1 MQAALGSEKQHGLTG
16 VMMNRGFYIS
26 GVAGQMTG
34 NKLDGISHNLANVNT
49 VGFMRDRSA
58 FSTVLAKVGIGSTG
72 VKAAAYMTLDHQFIS
87 PDKGIIRKTGNDFDF
102 ALRGDGFFKVQ
113 MTDKQGNASVG
124 YTRAGDFHM
133 DEKGTLLT
141 ESNLPILDNKN
152 KKITL
157 PQGIL
162 TSTREGKLS
171 INEQA
176 VAQVGLYQIKDMTQV
191 KKASG
196 TVLETDA
203 NNVKVADNQVSLEQG
218 MLEGSN
224 VNSILMMVEMMQNS
238 RANQSMMKVLEQ
250 YNQQEGLLNDK
261 VGRVG

>member
-1 MQAALGSEKQHGLTG
+1 
-16 VMMNRGFYIS
+16 MNRGFYIS

-34 NKLDGISHNLANVNT
+34 NKLDSISHNLANVNT

-58 FSTVLAKVGIGSTG
+58 FSTVLANVGAESTG
-72 VKAAAYMTLDHQFIS
+72 VKSAAYMTMDHQFIS
-87 PDKGIIRKTGNDFDF
+87 PDKGLIRKTGNDFDF
-102 ALRGDGFFKVQ
+102 ALRGNGFFKVQ
-113 MTDKQGNASVG
+113 MTDAQGKTSVG

-133 DEKGTLLT
+133 DAQGTLLT
-141 ESNLPILDNKN
+141 ESNLPILDNKG

-162 TSTREGKLS
+162 TATREGKLS
-171 INEQA
+171 INQLE

-191 KKASG
+191 QKASG

-203 NNVKVADNQVSLEQG
+203 KNVKVADNSVSLEQG

-224 VNSILMMVEMMQNS
+224 VNSVLMMVEMMQNS
-238 RANQSMMKVLEQ
+238 RSNQSMMKLLEQ